1 MIKDGKMDNKT
12 YLEESS
18 RSVAPDIHME
28 LTQEE
33 ASLLRRTMMDG
44 IVSGEQCDGLK
55 RKLFYGLDY
64 TDKGLPQSV
73 LDLERVSPDTL
84 AAGLK
89 GFIALYSNNPAI
101 NPIDL
106 IHGIIGSQGE
116 SGELLE
122 ALSISVLDNQVPVD
136 LVNIV
141 EECGDKLWYI
151 ALTLRAVGSTIDEA
165 MELNIEKLKKRYPG
179 LWTQEAV
186 LNRDLD
192 GEREILEKS
201 KTA

>member
-1 MIKDGKMDNKT
+1 MNNET

-89 GFIALYSNNPAI
+89 GFVKLYADNPAI
-101 NPIDL
+101 NPVDL
-106 IHGIIGSQGE
+106 IHGIVGSQGE

-122 ALSISVLDNQVPVD
+122 ALSISVLDNQIPVD
-136 LVNIV
+136 LVNII

-151 ALTLRAVGSTIDEA
+151 ALTLRAIGSTIDEA